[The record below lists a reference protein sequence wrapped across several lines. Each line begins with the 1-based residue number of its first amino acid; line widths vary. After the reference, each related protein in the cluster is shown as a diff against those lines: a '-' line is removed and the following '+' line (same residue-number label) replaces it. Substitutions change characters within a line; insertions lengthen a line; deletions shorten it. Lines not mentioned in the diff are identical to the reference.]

1 METQAWPFAMKG
13 GLNLGGVTSALK
25 PGEVTLMENYEC
37 LPDGGY
43 RRFDGYERYDG
54 HSEPFKASYFLI
66 PFITGQA
73 AGIAVGATI
82 TGATSGATGHVLA
95 VTLTGGQFVFND
107 AAGTIVIDRM
117 VGTFAA
123 TESLTVGGIVR
134 ATKSGAV
141 ETGSL
146 LEDSFDVFTAL
157 AADSARSLILEVPG
171 EGDVL
176 GAAIHNGVVY
186 AFRNA
191 VGGATAVMWGSSTA
205 GWVSKKTGLV
215 PNGKYEFI
223 VQNFKGAASARAL
236 YGVSGV
242 HKAFEWD
249 GTTWTDITTGM
260 AVDTPFHIAGHK
272 NYLFLAFQNGSL
284 QNSPL
289 GDPTG
294 TWTPRTGA
302 QEIGIGDEIT
312 NLLSIKGDVLAVYG
326 KNSTHLLYGA
336 SAATWEL
343 KQHAGDA
350 GAALYTAQEGPGG
363 AIALDN
369 RGLMPLIATQSFG
382 DFESAAVSQR
392 VQKFL
397 DARKGRAIA
406 STIVRDK
413 SQYRLW
419 FDDGTALTQTYK
431 GNRIVGYSVLA
442 APIKPTCAF
451 NGDDSVGNELCV
463 IGAEDG
469 FVYRTDVGWSFDG
482 EPIGCMLRTA
492 PDNLQRP
499 MRLKVFSGFAAQVST
514 PRRVRLLMQA
524 EFDYSL
530 AQPDIS
536 QTVEAATSFS
546 LGLWNAGNW
555 NEMVWNSADE
565 RGGVAYPRARIDGVA
580 ETVSVLIYH
589 GQEIRPPFSIELG
602 IYNYRLRGFKK

>member
-1 METQAWPFAMKG
+1 METLAWPFAMKG

-54 HSEPFKASYFLI
+54 HAEPYKASYYLI
-66 PFITGQA
+66 PFTIGQA
-73 AGIAVGATI
+73 AGLAVGATI
-82 TGATSGATGHVLA
+82 TGSTSGATGHVLA
-95 VTLTGGQFVFND
+95 VELTAGQFLFND
-107 AAGTIVIDRM
+107 AAGTIVIDRLT
-117 VGTFAA
+117 GTFAA
-123 TESLTVGGIVR
+123 TETLTVGGIVR
-134 ATKSGAV
+134 VTKSGAI

-146 LEDSFDVFTAL
+146 LEDSFDIFTAL
-157 AADSARSLILEVPG
+157 AADSARSLILAVPG

-176 GAAIHNGVVY
+176 GAAIYNGVVY

-191 VGGATAVMWGSSTA
+191 VGGATAVMWASSTA
-205 GWVSKKTGLV
+205 GWVSKKIGLA

-223 VQNFKGAASARAL
+223 VENFKGAASARAL

-260 AVDTPFHIAGHK
+260 AVDTPFHLAGHK

-312 NLLSIKGDVLAVYG
+312 DLRSLKGGVLAVYG

-343 KQHAGDA
+343 KLHAGDA
-350 GAALYTAQEGPGG
+350 GAAPGSVQEGPGG

-369 RGLMPLIATQSFG
+369 RGLMPLVATQSFG
-382 DFESAAVSQR
+382 DFESASVSQK

-397 DARKGRAIA
+397 DARKGHAVA

-431 GNRIVGYSVLA
+431 SNRIVGYSALVTK
-442 APIKPTCAF
+442 IKPTCAF
-451 NGDDSVGNELCV
+451 NGDDSVGNEMLV

-482 EPIGCMLRTA
+482 VAINSVLRTV

-499 MRLKVFSGFAAQVST
+499 MRLKVFSGFALQVST
-514 PRRVRLLMQA
+514 PRRVRLLVQA

-536 QTVEAATSFS
+536 QIVTAATSFS

-565 RGGVAYPRARIDGVA
+565 RGGIAYPRARIDGVA

-589 GQEIRPPFSIELG
+589 GQEIRPPFTVELG